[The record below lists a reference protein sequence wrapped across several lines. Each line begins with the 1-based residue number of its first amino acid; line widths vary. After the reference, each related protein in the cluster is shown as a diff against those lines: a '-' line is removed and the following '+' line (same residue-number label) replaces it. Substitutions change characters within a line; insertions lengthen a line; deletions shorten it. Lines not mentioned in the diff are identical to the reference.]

1 MATCHYCDST
11 LTDHIVKHG
20 DYLACET
27 CEACEEPE
35 HDE

>member
-1 MATCHYCDST
+1 METCHYCSVP

-27 CEACEEPE
+27 CEVSADPESEE
-35 HDE
+35 